1 MLSVLASLSFHQV
14 TLIITDVVMALVGR
28 IYIFVI
34 LENIPPSRHR
44 SFHIS
49 FTHGKEMGGKSCRD
63 VVLKHAFGQ

>member
-49 FTHGKEMGGKSCRD
+49 LHMEKKWAENPAEMWY
-63 VVLKHAFGQ
+63 